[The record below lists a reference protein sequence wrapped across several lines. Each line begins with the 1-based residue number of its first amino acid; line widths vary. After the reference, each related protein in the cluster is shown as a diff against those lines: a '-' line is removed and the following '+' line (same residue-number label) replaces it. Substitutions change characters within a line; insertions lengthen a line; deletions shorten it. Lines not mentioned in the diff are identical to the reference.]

1 MASTRSAKCR
11 KRLYTV
17 LGSDA
22 AEKATDAF
30 CLAFGDGESPPEAVE
45 AIVELRPEQWP
56 LPPLDASVERMRTLT
71 GVQQAREL
79 TRAAFGGAKNER
91 LFRHADAL
99 LNPVDL
105 LRGIYIRELREQCHA
120 SAAPIRAA
128 LERRVPRARFIHPD
142 GPTRICWLNW
152 TLCTWTSVR
161 ALAEVAADPRVIQI
175 DVPRTLLPEI
185 GRTGVV
191 VGAVPYRAAHQHTG
205 KGVTVA
211 VIDFEV
217 DRNHRAFQDRVER
230 TENFTREDW
239 NNPAPHGTAVA
250 GIIAANDTLVGMA
263 PDARIQNYKVFMTKR
278 ATGPKDF
285 DGAVALEHALHNG
298 AKIANCSWGTD
309 AVTNGQSREARACD
323 TAWKCGMTVV
333 KSAGNGGAGKHGKGT
348 MTCPAD
354 AEGVIAVGATDR
366 DGTGVQPYS
375 SRGPTQNGKTPHLV
389 APGGT
394 NGSGGRGI
402 DSCLASA
409 FGDCGWGTSL
419 AAPHV
424 SGLLAVL
431 LEMHPGLTPNEQR
444 LRLLSLCTS
453 FNGVSV
459 NAQGSGLVSI
469 EHLVPDPL
477 PHP

>member
-11 KRLYTV
+11 ERLHAA

-30 CLAFGDGESPPEAVE
+30 CVAFGAGESPPEVME
-45 AIVELRPEQWP
+45 AIVELVPEPWP
-56 LPPLDASVERMRTLT
+56 LPPFDASVERMRALT
-71 GVQQAREL
+71 SVQQAREF
-79 TRAAFGGAKNER
+79 TRAAFGSAGNER

-105 LRGIYIRELREQCHA
+105 LRGLYVRELRERFHA
-120 SAAPIRAA
+120 RAAPIRTA

-142 GPTRICWLNW
+142 GPTRICWLNQ
-152 TLCTWTSVR
+152 TLCTWTDFR
-161 ALAEVAADPRVIQI
+161 TLAAVAADPKVMHI
-175 DVPRTLLPEI
+175 DVPRALRPEI

-191 VGAVPYRAAHQHTG
+191 VGAVPYRAAHHHTG
-205 KGVTVA
+205 KDVIVA
-211 VIDFEV
+211 VIDYEV
-217 DRNHRAFQDRVER
+217 DQHHPAFQNRVER

-250 GIIAANDTLVGMA
+250 GIIAANGTLLGMA

-298 AKIANCSWGTD
+298 AKIANCSWGTE

-333 KSAGNGGAGKHGKGT
+333 KSAGNDGPGKGGKGT

-354 AEGVIAVGATDR
+354 ADGVIVVGATDR
-366 DGTGVQPYS
+366 EGTGVQPYS

-394 NGSGGRGI
+394 DGSGGRGI

-444 LRLLSLCTS
+444 LRLLSLCTP
-453 FNGVSV
+453 FTGVSV
-459 NAQGSGLVSI
+459 NAQGSGLISI
-469 EHLVPDPL
+469 ENLVPDPL
-477 PHP
+477 PNP